1 MRERERVEA
10 FSNWTYL
17 YVTKTYMNVAV
28 SFVFVSPLLVSFPE
42 PVKIPHWVRGK
53 ESAEMILP
61 RAKSLAILGLGSS
74 VGTPPEGKD
83 HPLILL
89 TGSL

>member
-1 MRERERVEA
+1 MSHLL
-10 FSNWTYL
+10 FS
-17 YVTKTYMNVAV
+17 
-28 SFVFVSPLLVSFPE
+28 SSE

-74 VGTPPEGKD
+74 VGTPLDGNHFTEYFNTC
-83 HPLILL
+83 H
-89 TGSL
+89 

>member
-1 MRERERVEA
+1 MILSSAECN
-10 FSNWTYL
+10 S
-17 YVTKTYMNVAV
+17 
-28 SFVFVSPLLVSFPE
+28 SFVSPFSSPE

-53 ESAEMILP
+53 ESAKMIVP

-83 HPLILL
+83 Y
-89 TGSL
+89 TE